1 MYIICLDRKKRIPL
15 PLNCNFFLHS
25 MKIKLYFLVAVL
37 AILQSCKKN
46 PASHPNSSL
55 RETGEEFYTE
65 ALTIAT
71 DTTTVSFEN
80 IPVLDS
86 YYKKG
91 VLSETHSFYTQNG
104 NKTRWLYEDMPS
116 RLFNEYLSVLDTITN
131 DGLTPETYR
140 RTALKKAVDSAYTH
154 KLSNEYKATLD
165 KQITAS
171 FLLLTKHLTSGRFT
185 KITYGKHTWRKPKYD
200 TQKNI
205 NILLNID
212 DKETLANA
220 IAPLFPKNKQYEQM
234 KSLYVQLKK
243 QTVDTFLTIN
253 FPNAKDFVYGYSD
266 PIVEQLRNGLKKKG
280 FDATPEIDTQMVD
293 STLIR
298 AVQRFQK
305 SNGLTADGLLG
316 KQTLY
321 FLNMNKTRECDLLQ
335 LNMERMRVFNN
346 DLGENYAVVNIPD
359 FKLSL
364 FHKDS
369 LLFETRVVVGKTE
382 TSTPIFTDTIRYVEF
397 RPTWSVPQS
406 IIKKEM
412 LPQIIS
418 QADPEKYQKRG
429 YTMYEK
435 GKKVDPTTIDWTDPS
450 VHKRGFHFVEAP
462 SANNSLGLVKFI
474 LTNDMSI
481 YLHDTPS
488 KYFFQRDDRA
498 LSHGCVRVQNPNEL
512 AYHLLK
518 NEATETPWTLEKVNE
533 AMNGK
538 RSQYRIALKTKYKI
552 NILYYTAFIDENGEL
567 TLKNDIYDL
576 DNEQLK
582 EIKRFES

>member
-1 MYIICLDRKKRIPL
+1 
-15 PLNCNFFLHS
+15 
-25 MKIKLYFLVAVL
+25 MKIKFYFLIATL

-46 PASHPNSSL
+46 PASHPDSSL
-55 RETGEEFYTE
+55 RENGEEIYTE
-65 ALTIAT
+65 ALTIAV
-71 DTTTVSFEN
+71 DTTAATFEN
-80 IPVLDS
+80 LPILDTH
-86 YYKKG
+86 YKKG
-91 VLSETHSFYTQNG
+91 IQSETYTYYIQNG
-104 NKTRWLYEDMPS
+104 GKTRWLYQDIPS
-116 RLFNEYLSVLDTITN
+116 RLFKEYLSVLDSVAN
-131 DGLTPETYR
+131 DGLVPETYR
-140 RTALKKAVDSAYTH
+140 RTALKKAVDSSYAH
-154 KLSNEYKATLD
+154 QLSDDYKASLD
-165 KQITAS
+165 KEITAS
-171 FLLLTKHLTSGRFT
+171 FLLFTKHLTSGRFT
-185 KITYGKHTWRKPKYD
+185 RITYGKHTWRKPKYD
-200 TQKNI
+200 AQKNI
-205 NILLNID
+205 NLLLNIG
-212 DKETLANA
+212 DKTSLASV
-220 IAPLFPKNKQYEQM
+220 IIPLFPHNKQYEQM
-234 KSLYVQLKK
+234 KALYKQLK
-243 QTVDTFLTIN
+243 QQVVDTFITVD
-253 FPNAKDFVYGYSD
+253 FPAKDFVYGYTA
-266 PIVEQLRNGLKKKG
+266 PIVVQLRNSLKQKG
-280 FDATPEIDTQMVD
+280 FEAAPEIEAQMVD

-298 AVQRFQK
+298 TVQRFQK
-305 SNGLTADGLLG
+305 SNGLTANGLLG

-321 FLNMNKTRECDLLQ
+321 FLNMNKTRERDLLQ

-346 DLGENYAVVNIPD
+346 DLGEHYALVNIPD

-369 LLFETRVVVGKTE
+369 LQFQTRVVVGRTE